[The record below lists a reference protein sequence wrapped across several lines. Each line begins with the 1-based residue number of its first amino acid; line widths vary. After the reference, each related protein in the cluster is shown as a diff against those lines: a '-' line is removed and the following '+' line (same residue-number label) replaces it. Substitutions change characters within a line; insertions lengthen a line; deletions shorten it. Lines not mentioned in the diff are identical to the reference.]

1 MTGLD
6 EFVEIFGAITV
17 SDIVT
22 LVFAGVFLYALFIR
36 VRKYLVNRYETEAL
50 RDKKVAEVLDA
61 VSQYPEYRKQSLQI
75 QQQLESQIQ
84 ELRKAQELNNAR
96 LETMENDLKRRE
108 RNKLRARLLQSYR
121 FYTNPERNPS
131 QSWTRM
137 EAEAFWELFR
147 DYEDAN
153 GNGYIHTEV
162 QPAMERL
169 TVIELD

>member
-75 QQQLESQIQ
+75 QQ
-84 ELRKAQELNNAR
+84 
-96 LETMENDLKRRE
+96 
-108 RNKLRARLLQSYR
+108 
-121 FYTNPERNPS
+121 
-131 QSWTRM
+131 
-137 EAEAFWELFR
+137 
-147 DYEDAN
+147 
-153 GNGYIHTEV
+153 
-162 QPAMERL
+162 
-169 TVIELD
+169 